1 MTSVI
6 ITGPNNLQETVIREL
21 HSMRVIHIVEHSKN
35 ELADIGKPLESASR
49 LSEILVKVRALSA
62 ELIMKKKEKKE
73 TTEFEHK
80 KGLLEIEQAVKRLSE
95 DLNAN
100 KEELKKTEELIAKNQ
115 SIRQELELLKGI
127 NVPLES
133 FTNYKSLACFTG
145 YLKDENRAVSLKV
158 ELSITTQKFMLFYS
172 SIKKRCL
179 IALFIDEK
187 SRENA
192 GYVLQRSGFSPVNFM
207 SIGNFKGSASA
218 NLKKIEY
225 ELEKLENKKREIKKR
240 IGNLSLEHGEFLFA
254 AEQFLSEQLV
264 KAEAPLMF
272 AATATSFLIKG
283 WVPSKI
289 LSATIERLNNATHNK
304 AYIHF
309 EPAKKTDNVPV
320 KLKNPSYAKPFEF
333 FMELYTMPNYKEID
347 PTFFVFLSFPLLF
360 GFMLGD
366 IGYGA
371 VTLILFI
378 LLKKFLPKAKNLL
391 NVLIFASLATMLFGF
406 IFGEFFGYEKIG
418 EFPLPHLLSRSHQI
432 SELLYAAVA
441 VGFIHVNIGLSI
453 GFINE
458 LRAHGIKHA
467 FFAKISWF
475 IFEAGF
481 VMVFLPIFKLITLSY
496 WWGIGVMIISAVML
510 FIGEGARGP
519 IEIPGL
525 LSNVLSYA
533 RLMAI
538 GVSSVKLAEV
548 VNEIS
553 GEMFR
558 SGGALI
564 LAGLFILVIG
574 HAVNIG
580 LGLLGSFLHS
590 LRLHYVEFFTK
601 FFHGGA
607 KRYNPFGAKNFHFE

>member
-6 ITGPNNLQETVIREL
+6 ITCPNNLQETVIREL
-21 HSMRVIHIVEHSKN
+21 HSMRVVHIVEHSKN
-35 ELADIGKPLESASR
+35 ELADIGKPLEMAGR

-62 ELIMKKKEKKE
+62 ELGMKKKETAALEE
-73 TTEFEHK
+73 TADLEHK
-80 KGLLEIEQAVKRLSE
+80 KGLSEAESTVKRLGE
-95 DLNAN
+95 ELNAC
-100 KEELKKTEELIAKNQ
+100 KEELKKA
-115 SIRQELELLKGI
+115 QELQAKSRAIMQEFEILKGI
-127 NVPLES
+127 DIPLEA
-133 FTNYKSLACFTG
+133 FTPYKSLACFTG
-145 YLKDENRAVSLKV
+145 YLKDENKAVELKV
-158 ELSITTQKFMLFYS
+158 ELSITTERFMLFYS
-172 SIKKRCL
+172 PVRKRCF

-192 GYVLQRSGFSPVNFM
+192 SYVLQKSGFSPVNFM
-207 SIGNFKGSASA
+207 NINNFKGSAAA
-218 NLKKIEY
+218 NFKKIEC
-225 ELEKLENKKREIKKR
+225 ELEKLEKKESEIKKR
-240 IGNLSLEHGEFLFA
+240 IGNLRDEYSKFLLA
-254 AEQFLSEQLV
+254 ADGFLSEQLE

-272 AATATSFLIKG
+272 AATPTSFLIKG
-283 WVPSKI
+283 WIPSRI
-289 LSATIERLNNATHNK
+289 LSATIERLNKAARNK

-309 EPAKKTDNVPV
+309 EPAKKNDKVPV
-320 KLKNPSYAKPFEF
+320 KLKNPGYAKPFEF
-333 FMELYTMPNYKEID
+333 FMELYTMPTYKEID
-347 PTFFVFLSFPLLF
+347 PTFFVFLTFPLLF

-366 IGYGA
+366 IGYGL
-371 VTLILFI
+371 VTLIFFI
-378 LLKKFLPKAKNLL
+378 ILRKFLPKAKNFFS
-391 NVLIFASLATMLFGF
+391 VLIFASLATIFFGA
-406 IFGEFFGYEKIG
+406 IFGEFFGYEFIH
-418 EFPLPHLLSRSHQI
+418 PLISREHDMFK
-432 SELLYAAVA
+432 LLYLAIGIGVL
-441 VGFIHVNIGLSI
+441 HVNIGLII

-458 LRAHGIKHA
+458 FKSHGLRHA
-467 FFAKISWF
+467 FFAKASWF
-475 IFEAGF
+475 IFEVGAIIT
-481 VMVFLPIFKLITLSY
+481 FLSIFKLMTLSY
-496 WWGIGVMIISAVML
+496 WWGVGIIIISAVML

-564 LAGLFILVIG
+564 LVGLLILVIG

-607 KRYNPFGAKNFHFE
+607 EKYKPFGAKNFYFE